1 MAKLVRDKREILA
14 HTKKKSNKKCVAC
27 VLILGGVRTG
37 YGPGGTV
44 DMTFC
49 HVSNV
54 DWLRAPQSSVVRCMT
69 WSIFWLN
76 KPNLALFVCFFA
88 FINLRQIFTINYW
101 FVLTKWI
108 ERVKNIIKI
117 QNFWIRTR
125 IRRKNRFFCLFS
137 SLFKIFVFLSL
148 FFIFSVPLVDTNQ

>member
-1 MAKLVRDKREILA
+1 M
-14 HTKKKSNKKCVAC
+14 AC

-54 DWLRAPQSSVVRCMT
+54 DWLRAPQSSVVRCTT

-88 FINLRQIFTINYW
+88 FINLRQIFTTYILLICLDEMNRKSKKYYQNSN
-101 FVLTKWI
+101 FLNKD
-108 ERVKNIIKI
+108 KNKAKKQIFLFIFFFI
-117 QNFWIRTR
+117 QNICIFI
-125 IRRKNRFFCLFS
+125 IIFYFFGS
-137 SLFKIFVFLSL
+137 SR
-148 FFIFSVPLVDTNQ
+148 